1 MSERGIKMW
10 RFMLHLIA
18 MRPDPSAGRRKMM
31 SIELNRLENQA
42 EKAALKCI
50 KTHERLQALRTELGM
65 QMQNSL
71 DYQMLLWLQKI
82 LLKLMEVSKNL

>member
-1 MSERGIKMW
+1 
-10 RFMLHLIA
+10 MLDLVA

-31 SIELNRLENQA
+31 SIELNRLEAQA

-50 KTHERLQALRTELGM
+50 KTHEQLQALRTELSYA
-65 QMQNSL
+65 NAEYL

-82 LLKLMEVSKNL
+82 LLKLTVVYKNL